1 MKLFYS
7 YCHIDEHFRDEVAKF
22 LAPLRDSARIEE
34 WHDRRIQAGAGIH
47 CEIDKN
53 IDDSDIILLLLS
65 PDYLASAECKAE
77 MRIAMDLRHRNGTS
91 VIPIILRPC
100 GWKSY
105 DISDLRAVPTDV
117 QPIIEWSPRE
127 KAYLDIYENISELV
141 KTMPF
146 RPTTEYLASLTE
158 VEFIS
163 QNKDDIRLDDIFV
176 FPNIESSHDQRTIPD
191 FDHIWTRNKHVILHG
206 DDKVGKT
213 VLCRKLVLEES
224 RYERPV
230 ILLSGS
236 DITSSRNHEEIISRK
251 FRENFR
257 GSYDYWK
264 RRPNKLLIIDDVSR
278 DSRIPFVTYAKE
290 HFERILLVLP
300 TDEYLAYYKS
310 EEPVADFELL
320 TFNPFGHAKQEKL
333 IWKWLTL
340 SSNHAATRQIADGR
354 VDQVED
360 VLNTII
366 IHNNIVPRHPFYILS
381 ILQTLEAFM
390 PQGLQITAYGHCYQA
405 LITAQILRMRI
416 GPSDIDTALNFLRHF
431 AYHVYTE
438 NKRCSHEGFAAFLE
452 QYQRDYEIGDPI
464 WRRLSADNSLILK
477 RTLAGYEF
485 RYPFVY
491 YFFVGQYFAHFADNH
506 RDIVERMADRSYVRE
521 NAHILTFV
529 IHHAQDTDLIDTILL
544 HTACSLDNVPV
555 ATLENSEVKYVE
567 QALVS
572 IPRRIMSGR
581 SVSEER
587 SLERNSRD
595 QSDAHSH
602 DIQDD
607 DASLAEDRNEFYR
620 LLKSMEIL
628 GQVLRNR
635 HGSMKREKLAE
646 IVGFVTEGGLRAV
659 SMFRRD
665 IVYIAR
671 LCSDMLSDE
680 SVPGHIRSEV
690 ESLRSQLPKLAFL
703 VVQLLLRKIVV
714 SIRKPEIARIVHE
727 VFSKEPTPA
736 YEILQALFDLSTSEV
751 IDHHVVTG
759 LDHLYTKLDKA
770 NNAVA
775 VRLLSL
781 EMQRYLNTHRVQ
793 FQQRQKMFSIL
804 GFKYRPNRI

>member
-22 LAPLRDSARIEE
+22 LAPLRDSARIDE
-34 WHDRRIQAGAGIH
+34 WHDRRIQAGAAIH
-47 CEIDKN
+47 REIAKN

-77 MRIAMDLRHRNGTS
+77 MRTAMDLRRRNGTS
-91 VIPIILRPC
+91 VVPIILRPC

-105 DISDLRAVPTDV
+105 DIRDLRAIPTDV
-117 QPIIEWSPRE
+117 RPIIEWSPRDN
-127 KAYLDIYENISELV
+127 AYLDIYENINELV
-141 KTMPF
+141 DNMPF

-176 FPNIESSHDQRTIPD
+176 FPNIESSHDQRTIPGLD
-191 FDHIWTRNKHVILHG
+191 QIWTRNKHVILHG

-213 VLCRKLVLEES
+213 VLCRMLVLDES
-224 RYERPV
+224 NHDRPV

-236 DITSSRNHEEIISRK
+236 DITSTRNHEEIISRE

-257 GSYDYWK
+257 GSYDYW
-264 RRPNKLLIIDDVSR
+264 RNRPNKLLIIDDLSR
-278 DSRIPFVTYAKE
+278 DSKIPFVTYAKE
-290 HFERILLVLP
+290 HFERILLVMQ
-300 TDEYLAYYKS
+300 TDEYLVYFKS
-310 EEPVADFELL
+310 DEVVADFDLL
-320 TFNPFGHAKQEKL
+320 TFNPFGQAKQEEL
-333 IWKWLTL
+333 IRKWLSL
-340 SSNHAATRQIADGR
+340 NSNHASNRQISDGR

-366 IHNNIVPRHPFYILS
+366 IHNNIVPRHPFFILS
-381 ILQTLEAFM
+381 ILQTFEAFM

-416 GPSDIDTALNFLRHF
+416 APGDVDTALNFLRHF
-431 AYHVYTE
+431 AYQVHTE
-438 NKRCSHEGFAAFLE
+438 HKLCSHERFAMFLE
-452 QYQRDYEIGDPI
+452 QYQHDYEIGDSI
-464 WRRLSADNSLILK
+464 WRRLSSDNSLILK
-477 RTLAGYEF
+477 RTQAGYEF
-485 RYPFVY
+485 RHPFVY
-491 YFFVGQYFAHFADNH
+491 YFFVGHYLAHPANDH
-506 RDIVERMADRSYVRE
+506 RDVVERMADHSYVRE
-521 NAHILTFV
+521 NAYILTFV

-544 HTACSLDNVPV
+544 HTAYSLDNVPV

-567 QALVS
+567 EALGS
-572 IPRRIMSGR
+572 IPKQIMSGR

-587 SLERNSRD
+587 RIERNRRD
-595 QSDAHSH
+595 QSDTQSH
-602 DIQDD
+602 HVKDD
-607 DASLAEDRNEFYR
+607 DASAADDRNEFYR

-671 LCSDMLSDE
+671 LCTDMLEDA

-714 SIRKPEIARIVHE
+714 SIRKPEISRIVHE
-727 VFSKEPTPA
+727 VFRKEQTPA

-751 IDHHVVTG
+751 VDRDVVTG
-759 LDHLYTKLDKA
+759 LEHLYTKLDKA

-775 VRLLSL
+775 VRILSI

-793 FQQRQKMFSIL
+793 FQQRQRMFAIL